1 MKLTNV
7 DLVHKF
13 LLAMSQCKGEVWL
26 ESQQGDK
33 FNLKSPLS
41 QYVAIG
47 KLISEHGNELELF
60 CSNHDDEKNFFE
72 FFEKNPEVL

>member
-7 DLVHKF
+7 KLVHKF
-13 LLAMSQCKGEVWL
+13 LTAVTKCEGDVWL

-41 QYVAIG
+41 QYVAVG
-47 KLISEHGNELELF
+47 ALLQDRGDELELF
-60 CSNHDDEKNFFE
+60 CANRDDQKHFYE
-72 FFEKNPEVL
+72 FFKENPEVL